1 LDAVFVA
8 PAILFASMTERPRPP
23 HFGLRRAPF
32 WRTVGWATL
41 GMVSFWIV
49 SGVYSVLVKS
59 HGKQSVLQDLHARDS
74 TATLVSAAVLVI
86 IIAPTAEE
94 FFFRGFFYRA
104 LRTRM
109 SVLVA
114 AVLDGLLF
122 GAIHYSGAST
132 AVAGIDFDVH
142 AGECF
147 GFLGPNGAGKTS
159 TMKAIYGLA
168 HVDGG
173 ELRVLGLDARTKR
186 REIKARIG
194 VVPQEQNLDG
204 ELTVRENLVMQAL
217 YHGIR
222 ADGRIDELLASALLE
237 KRADARPQE
246 LSGGMKRRLLIA
258 RALVNEPELVVLDE
272 PTTGLDPQARR
283 AVWGQLEQMK
293 RAGVTLIVTTHYM
306 EEADRICDR
315 LVIMD
320 YGKIVAAGTP
330 AELRERYDQPT
341 LEGVF
346 LEITGHSLRE

>member
-1 LDAVFVA
+1 MTAAEA
-8 PAILFASMTERPRPP
+8 PA
-23 HFGLRRAPF
+23 
-32 WRTVGWATL
+32 V
-41 GMVSFWIV
+41 
-49 SGVYSVLVKS
+49 
-59 HGKQSVLQDLHARDS
+59 QAR
-74 TATLVSAAVLVI
+74 
-86 IIAPTAEE
+86 
-94 FFFRGFFYRA
+94 
-104 LRTRM
+104 
-109 SVLVA
+109 
-114 AVLDGLLF
+114 GLLKRY
-122 GAIHYSGAST
+122 GDIT
-132 AVAGIDFDVH
+132 AVAGIDFDVD

-204 ELTVRENLVMQAL
+204 ELTVRENLVMQAT

-222 ADGRIDELLASALLE
+222 ADGRIDELLRSALLD
-237 KRADARPQE
+237 KRAEARPQE

-258 RALVNEPELVVLDE
+258 RALVNDPELVVLDE
-272 PTTGLDPQARR
+272 PTTGLDPQARL

-293 RAGVTLIVTTHYM
+293 RGGVTLIVTTHYM